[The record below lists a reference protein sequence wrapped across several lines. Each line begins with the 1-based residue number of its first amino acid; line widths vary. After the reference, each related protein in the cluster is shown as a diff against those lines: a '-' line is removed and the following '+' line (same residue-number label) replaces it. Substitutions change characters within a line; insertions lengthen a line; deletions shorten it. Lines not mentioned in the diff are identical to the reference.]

1 MTNWIIS
8 CNLKQYDLIGVFS
21 EFDVI
26 EWKQSVNFNVGDI
39 IYIYISHPIMEL
51 RYKCIVEV
59 KDITNRDQK
68 DIKYVAEVNTYE
80 DYGRYVRL
88 RKLVSFKK
96 PVNAND
102 LSQNGLNGRIQGPR
116 RVEGSLLEFITNV
129 EFKQKVNEQEIIE
142 SELDNELNIDL
153 AKEPISTL
161 KSTTIINKPKTIPSP
176 VYIQGKKTYPRDKQV
191 AINALIKSNHNCE
204 VDSNHKTFISKY
216 SNLPYMEA
224 HHLIPLSYQDKF
236 SYSLDIESNIIS
248 LCSHCHNMIHYG
260 LNQSEIIERIYL
272 KRKND
277 LLLCGI
283 EVDID
288 ALFSFYTNL

>member
-1 MTNWIIS
+1 
-8 CNLKQYDLIGVFS
+8 
-21 EFDVI
+21 
-26 EWKQSVNFNVGDI
+26 
-39 IYIYISHPIMEL
+39 MEL

-68 DIKYVAEVNTYE
+68 DIKYVAEVNSYE

-96 PVNAND
+96 PVSAKD
-102 LSQNGLNGRIQGPR
+102 LSQHGLNGRIQGPR

-129 EFKQKVNEQEIIE
+129 EFRQKTNEQEIIE
-142 SELDNELNIDL
+142 SDLDNQLNIDL
-153 AKEPISTL
+153 VKDPVSTL

-236 SYSLDIESNIIS
+236 NYSLDIESNIIS
-248 LCSHCHNMIHYG
+248 LCSNCHNMIHYG
-260 LNQSEIIERIYL
+260 LNQTELIEKLYL

-277 LLLCGI
+277 LLLNGI
-283 EVDID
+283 EVDLD
-288 ALFSFYTNL
+288 ALITFYIYS

>member
-8 CNLKQYDLIGVFS
+8 CNLKQYNLIGAFS

-51 RYKCIVEV
+51 KYKCIVEA
-59 KDITNRDQK
+59 KDIANRDQK

-88 RKLVSFKK
+88 RKLISFIK
-96 PVNAND
+96 PISAND
-102 LSQNGLNGRIQGPR
+102 LSQYGLNGRIQGPR
-116 RVEGSLLEFITNV
+116 RVEGSLLEFITNK
-129 EFKQKVNEQEIIE
+129 EFEQKLHEQDAI
-142 SELDNELNIDL
+142 ELDLDSQLNNDL
-153 AKEPISTL
+153 AKELISTI
-161 KSTTIINKPKTIPSP
+161 KSTTIVNKPKTIPSP

-191 AINALIKSNHNCE
+191 SINALIRSNHNCE
-204 VDSNHKTFISKY
+204 VDCTHKTFISKY

-236 SYSLDIESNIIS
+236 EYSLDVESNVVS
-248 LCSHCHNMIHYG
+248 LCSYCHNLIHYG
-260 LNQSEIIERIYL
+260 SNQNEIIENLFIQRNSGLINSGL
-272 KRKND
+272 IIKLD
-277 LLLCGI
+277 ELLSLYK
-283 EVDID
+283 D
-288 ALFSFYTNL
+288 